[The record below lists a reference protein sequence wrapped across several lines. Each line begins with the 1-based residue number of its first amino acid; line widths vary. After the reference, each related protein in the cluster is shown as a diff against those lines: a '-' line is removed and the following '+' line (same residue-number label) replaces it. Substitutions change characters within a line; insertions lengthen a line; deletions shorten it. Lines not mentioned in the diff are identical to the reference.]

1 MTRRAPRLLL
11 LFCDD
16 STLIFCAR
24 MADLLIEADRSAQIT
39 FAAYAPE
46 SALSDRQLRQYLP
59 QGNYEMLDA
68 AGLTAALMN
77 GAYDAILTSRVF
89 RPLDRLLGNPLYRQ
103 KSGRARVV
111 SFLGGLDFSPGRG
124 MRNRRHCDIVY
135 LFPRKT
141 CEKFRATYAQPE
153 TEGLAEWPI
162 VGFGHPAFLMPRSAP
177 DKALDPAGD
186 IYFFAQAL
194 SPSTA
199 RARRHMLEVMAAIAR
214 RNPERTVWIKLRHL
228 PNENTRHL
236 HRERHDYPGLAA
248 ACTDLPGN
256 LRLTART
263 MGQALSNASLGITCT
278 STAAIDLV
286 REGVPAMVHL
296 DYPDRTLDPLVE
308 PMRRLF
314 TGSNLI
320 KSLDDV
326 LNLRFDAPDRD
337 WLSGIFCPRDLGR
350 DVLSRIADAT
360 LQPPDPFEK
369 NNRILSTY

>member
-1 MTRRAPRLLL
+1 MTRPAPRLLL

-16 STLIFCAR
+16 STLIFCSR
-24 MADLLIEADRSAQIT
+24 MADLLIEADRNAQIT

-59 QGNYEMLDA
+59 RGNYQILDT
-68 AGLTAALMN
+68 AGLSSALM
-77 GAYDAILTSRVF
+77 GGHYDAILTSRVF
-89 RPLDRLLGNPLYRQ
+89 RPLDRMLSDPLYRQ
-103 KSGRARVV
+103 KAGRARVV

-124 MRNRRHCDIVY
+124 MRNRRHCDVVY
-135 LFPRKT
+135 LFPRT
-141 CEKFRATYAQPE
+141 ICEKFRATYANPE
-153 TEGLAEWPI
+153 TEGLAAWPA
-162 VGFGHPAFLMPRSAP
+162 VGFGHPAFLMPHSVP
-177 DKALDPAGD
+177 ETGLDPKGD

-199 RARRHMLEVMAAIAR
+199 RARRHMLAVMAAIAR
-214 RNPERTVWIKLRHL
+214 RNPDRNVWIKLRHL

-248 ACTDLPGN
+248 ASTDLPVN

-263 MGQALSNASLGITCT
+263 MAQALSNASLGITCT

-286 REGVPAMVHL
+286 REGVPTMVHL
-296 DYPDRTLDPLVE
+296 DYPDTTLDPLVA

-320 KSLDDV
+320 KPLDDV
-326 LNLRFDAPDRD
+326 LNLRFTPPDPD
-337 WLSGIFCPRDLGR
+337 WVSGIFCPRDLGR
-350 DVLSRIADAT
+350 DVLTMISDAT
-360 LQPPDPFEK
+360 VLPPHNTEEITPK
-369 NNRILSTY
+369 LSTY